1 MCALWFA
8 VKMLYMIFIKKM
20 FNKQQ
25 LLQEMIKEL
34 EWNLKLSRKIG
45 SQGEMIKLKSILLDI
60 QGL

>member
-1 MCALWFA
+1 MCGALWFA
-8 VKMLYMIFIKKM
+8 VKMLYMIFKKM

-25 LLQEMIKEL
+25 LLHEIVKEL

-60 QGL
+60 QGV